1 MHPGGFK
8 LCTFVSKFD
17 SYALIYKIENTL
29 YSLAP
34 FTIMFL
40 TNGAIIYKFMRA
52 SYARDQGGTEST
64 NQALGK
70 STNKGT
76 AMLII
81 VSVAFL
87 ILTGPVAVTY
97 FITLG
102 PDLILRAVIVLLRY
116 INHSINAVFY
126 CVSGSRFRNEL
137 MKTFPFRSCRN
148 KTGRSQT
155 VSSAVLN

>member
-1 MHPGGFK
+1 MAKRVTFGPTLFLDAYNMQNFFIWEAAVHPGGFK
-8 LCTFVSKFD
+8 LCTFVNKFD
-17 SYALIYKIENTL
+17 SYVLIYFKFENTL

-40 TNGAIIYKFMRA
+40 TTGAIIYKFMRV

-70 STNKGT
+70 SANKGT

-102 PDLILRAVIVLLRY
+102 QI
-116 INHSINAVFY
+116 
-126 CVSGSRFRNEL
+126 
-137 MKTFPFRSCRN
+137 
-148 KTGRSQT
+148 
-155 VSSAVLN
+155 